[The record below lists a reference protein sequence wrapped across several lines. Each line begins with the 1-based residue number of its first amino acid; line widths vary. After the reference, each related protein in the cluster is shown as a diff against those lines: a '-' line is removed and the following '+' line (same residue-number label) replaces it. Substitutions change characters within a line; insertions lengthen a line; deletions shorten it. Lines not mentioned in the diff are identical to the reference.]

1 MQCSTML
8 VKILVGHL
16 GVHDKTDH
24 TLEVRTLFCENAL
37 SMWDRHKLK
46 GALKLSVFTPKA

>member
-8 VKILVGHL
+8 VKNLVGHL